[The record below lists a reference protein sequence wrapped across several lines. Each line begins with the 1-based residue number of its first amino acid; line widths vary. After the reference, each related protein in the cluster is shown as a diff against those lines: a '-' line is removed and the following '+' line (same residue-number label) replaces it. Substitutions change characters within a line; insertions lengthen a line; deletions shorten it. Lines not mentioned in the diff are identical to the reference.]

1 MPPAKIQW
9 EITQDAF
16 DQLLAR
22 LDPDRDRAAE
32 KYEELRQMLI
42 TFFEF
47 RNLPA
52 PEEQADETI
61 NRVARQLSS
70 GKEIYTGSPSTYFI
84 AVARNVWRES
94 LAHHHRAAT
103 SLDDLSPAQTPSVNP
118 HETMARAAEQEE
130 QELRLTYLRQC
141 LQSLPAADRA
151 LLREYYQGDK
161 RDKIKGRKRL
171 AERLGI
177 PLNALRIRACRLRDK
192 VEDCVRRR
200 LHE

>member
-9 EITQDAF
+9 DITQEAF
-16 DQLLAR
+16 DQLLTR
-22 LDPDRDRAAE
+22 LDPDRERAAE
-32 KYEELRQMLI
+32 KYEELRHMLI

-94 LAHHHRAAT
+94 LALSHHT
-103 SLDDLSPAQTPSVNP
+103 ITPLDDLSPAQTPRVNP
-118 HETMARAAEQEE
+118 HEAMARAAEQEE
-130 QELRLTYLRQC
+130 QERRLGC
-141 LQSLPAADRA
+141 LQKCLQLLPEADRA
-151 LLREYYQGDK
+151 LLRDYYQGDK

-171 AERLGI
+171 AEQLGI
-177 PLNALRIRACRLRDK
+177 PLTALRVRACRLRDK
-192 VEDCVRRR
+192 VEECVRR
-200 LHE
+200 HQAE

>member
-1 MPPAKIQW
+1 MPPPKIQW
-9 EITQDAF
+9 DITQDAF

-22 LDPDRDRAAE
+22 LDPDRERAAE

-47 RNLPA
+47 RNLPD

-94 LAHHHRAAT
+94 LAQNHPANT
-103 SLDDLSPAQTPSVNP
+103 SLDDLLPAQTPNVNP
-118 HETMARAAEQEE
+118 HETMQREAELQAEERRLECLKRCLQALPEE
-130 QELRLTYLRQC
+130 QRT
-141 LQSLPAADRA
+141 
-151 LLREYYQGDK
+151 LLREYYQGEKDE
-161 RDKIKGRKRL
+161 KIKRRKRL
-171 AERLGI
+171 AAQLGI

-192 VEDCVRRR
+192 IEACIRR
-200 LHE
+200 EWSE